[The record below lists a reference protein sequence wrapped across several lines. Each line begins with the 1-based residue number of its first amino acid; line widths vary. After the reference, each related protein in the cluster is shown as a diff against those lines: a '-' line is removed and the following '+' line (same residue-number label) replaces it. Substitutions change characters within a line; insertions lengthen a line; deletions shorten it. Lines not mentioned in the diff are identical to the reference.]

1 MIKRILVPLD
11 TSPYTE
17 TALDVSCAI
26 ARQHDAQLTG
36 LVILDIPGIEKSVGP
51 APMGAYHYAE
61 ELEEFKKQ
69 KATERIEELL
79 AKFAEKCQHEGI
91 SHTQA
96 QLQGSPSERILGESI
111 YYDAVVVGL
120 RTFFDFESSD
130 GPGIPLDELLD
141 HTVTPIYGVPRSFAL
156 PAQGEKLTV
165 LIAFDG
171 SLPAAK
177 ALQRFAYLE
186 LAEFAEVLLLT
197 SAPHEDEAQYYLGQA
212 QTYLNAHGISDV
224 RQEWTQK
231 GIIQAVEEEYLDW
244 ASFFVIGAHSKKGL
258 LDFFLGSLTR
268 YLIQA
273 DSKPVL
279 IG

>member
-1 MIKRILVPLD
+1 VIKRILVPLD
-11 TSPYTE
+11 ASPYTE

-61 ELEEFKKQ
+61 KLEEFKKQ
-69 KATERIEELL
+69 KATKHIEELL
-79 AKFAEKCQHEGI
+79 VKFEEKCQREGI

-111 YYDAVVVGL
+111 YYDAVIVGL

-130 GPGIPLDELLD
+130 GPGIPLDQLLD
-141 HTVTPIYGVPRSFAL
+141 HTVTPFYGVPRNFTL
-156 PAQGEKLTV
+156 PSPGEKLKV

-171 SLPAAK
+171 SLPAAR
-177 ALQRFAYLE
+177 ALQRFAH
-186 LAEFAEVLLLT
+186 LALSEFVEVLLLT
-197 SAPHEDEAQYYLGQA
+197 STEHEDEAQYYLDQA
-212 QTYLNAHGISDV
+212 QEYLQAHGITDV
-224 RQEWTQK
+224 RQQWTQQ
-231 GIIQAVEEEYLDW
+231 GIIQAVEEEYIDW

-258 LDFFLGSLTR
+258 LDFFLGSLTK

-273 DSKPVL
+273 DKKPVL

>member
-11 TSPYTE
+11 ASPYTE

-79 AKFAEKCQHEGI
+79 AKFAEKCQREGI

-111 YYDAVVVGL
+111 YYDAVIVGL

-141 HTVTPIYGVPRSFAL
+141 HTVTPIYGVPRNFTL
-156 PAQGEKLTV
+156 PAAGEKLKA

-177 ALQRFAYLE
+177 ALQRFAYLGLPE
-186 LAEFAEVLLLT
+186 LMEVLLLT
-197 SAPHEDEAQYYLGQA
+197 SAPHEDEAQYYLDQA
-212 QTYLNAHGISDV
+212 QTYLNAHGITEV

-231 GIIQAVEEEYLDW
+231 GIIQTVEEEYIDW

-268 YLIQA
+268 YLIQE
-273 DSKPVL
+273 DKKPVL